1 MEGPC
6 NVIARIIAEQEGFER
21 SFDTG
26 PILACE
32 TIELAMQFYV
42 DESNDLKSSI
52 LPRFRLQDTRDP

>member
-1 MEGPC
+1 MEVPC

-52 LPRFRLQDTRDP
+52 LPRF